1 MWVESLSTP
10 DAQPE
15 TSFIFSSHSL
25 ILAIYA
31 YSLLLHCSHCRP
43 QYHLLLGSSLASPT
57 SCPSIKH
64 SPHKHWCALS
74 SFTPTDSSLL
84 LRQRRKRNFMFLSM
98 TFRALLR
105 LLTLL
110 HTLLPITELQSC
122 WFSVTHFSPTQW
134 PSSFWEYSWFRSS
147 CSPLSS
153 NVTSWKHWSKVV
165 PPTGLKWWWSPT
177 TTSTHLA
184 SHCCVL
190 WKELTLQSSH
200 ENKMNEY
207 CLCFWVI

>member
-1 MWVESLSTP
+1 MLNLKLHSSFLLTPSYLQSMHIACFFTAPTVVHST
-10 DAQPE
+10 
-15 TSFIFSSHSL
+15 IFSWDPHWPLLPLVPPSNTLHTSIGVL
-25 ILAIYA
+25 LA
-31 YSLLLHCSHCRP
+31 
-43 QYHLLLGSSLASPT
+43 
-57 SCPSIKH
+57 H
-64 SPHKHWCALS
+64 SP
-74 SFTPTDSSLL
+74 FTDSSLL